1 VGENATVGCQV
12 NVWIMAEGCREREF
26 RAENRRLMLIKTR
39 EIEIKNQSKG

>member
-26 RAENRRLMLIKTR
+26 
-39 EIEIKNQSKG
+39 IELKIGD